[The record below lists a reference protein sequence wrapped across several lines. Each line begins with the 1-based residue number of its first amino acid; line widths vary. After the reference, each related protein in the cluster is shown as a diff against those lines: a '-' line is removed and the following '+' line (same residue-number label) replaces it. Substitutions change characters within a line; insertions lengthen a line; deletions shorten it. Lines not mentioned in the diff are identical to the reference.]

1 MSGGELL
8 DHLIGLSLE
17 RQRNGEAE
25 RPSGVEIEYELHLSR
40 LQDREVGWLFSL
52 EHSGGIGSSLPID
65 RGKIGAVANE
75 TAFDGKLAKLVH
87 RRNAV
92 LGSVILPPGRLKLA
106 TSPAPIGSSAP
117 VKMTGTVWVAALA
130 ASAVARPPVA
140 ARTATR
146 SSTSSLAN
154 VGNRS

>member
-52 EHSGGIGSSLPID
+52 EHSGGVGSSLPID

-92 LGSVILPPGRLKLA
+92 LGRQSDKRC
-106 TSPAPIGSSAP
+106 SPACKIRIVVDEQSTS
-117 VKMTGTVWVAALA
+117 
-130 ASAVARPPVA
+130 SAVAQYCERRVE
-140 ARTATR
+140 
-146 SSTSSLAN
+146 LIL
-154 VGNRS
+154 V